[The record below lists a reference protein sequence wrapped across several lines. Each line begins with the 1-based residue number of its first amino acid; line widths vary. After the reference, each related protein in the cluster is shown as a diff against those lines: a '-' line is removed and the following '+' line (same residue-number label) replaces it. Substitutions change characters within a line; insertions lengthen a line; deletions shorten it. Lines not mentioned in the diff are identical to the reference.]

1 MEAKICGVKDEIT
14 LNFILSH
21 PNPPHFVG
29 FIVNYNKSKR
39 YVKFEKLKKLL
50 STDKKSSKY
59 VAVLVKPSKDFLE
72 KIKDLN
78 WDFASIDFQELRKT
92 RQLFKDEKYDD
103 PEYYDYDYKYYVEED
118 EEYKKKWTRFTY
130 INTDLWDDYYT
141 LEDRYIAL
149 EQEENKKKYKKPKQI
164 IKKKEKLNEKLY

>member
-1 MEAKICGVKDEIT
+1 MIRQTLDVKKFSKLKNLKVLSVAPYGAD
-14 LNFILSH
+14 NFI
-21 PNPPHFVG
+21 
-29 FIVNYNKSKR
+29 NYNTKN
-39 YVKFEKLKKLL
+39 FQEIIKLK
-50 STDKKSSKY
+50 
-59 VAVLVKPSKDFLE
+59 

-78 WDFASIDFQELRKT
+78 WDFASIDFQELRKI

-103 PEYYDYDYKYYVEED
+103 PAYYDYDYKYYVEED

-164 IKKKEKLNEKLY
+164 IRNKVRKN

>member
-1 MEAKICGVKDEIT
+1 MNLNKNVLKDIIQSYTKESGVRNLEREI
-14 LNFILSH
+14 
-21 PNPPHFVG
+21 
-29 FIVNYNKSKR
+29 SK
-39 YVKFEKLKKLL
+39 L
-50 STDKKSSKY
+50 
-59 VAVLVKPSKDFLE
+59 A
-72 KIKDLN
+72 
-78 WDFASIDFQELRKT
+78 RKT

-130 INTDLWDDYYT
+130 INTALWDDYYT

-164 IKKKEKLNEKLY
+164 IKKRKN